1 MPSKSPNTVPEFF
14 TELLKSIGSVSD
26 INHECMIDLDT
37 YNVATSIANV
47 ENTSHIDATSSCS
60 SFGIGIDLETYS
72 NADKD
77 SIYAGYNTSND
88 DIFFQ
93 LSYGALAAGVADIN
107 IRFDTYALYD
117 CVLLCENGVA
127 SIRF

>member
-1 MPSKSPNTVPEFF
+1 
-14 TELLKSIGSVSD
+14 
-26 INHECMIDLDT
+26 MIDLDT
-37 YNVATSIANV
+37 YDVATSIANI

-77 SIYAGYNTSND
+77 SIFAGYNTSND

-93 LSYGALAAGVADIN
+93 LSYGALVAGVADIN

-117 CVLLCENGVA
+117 CVLICENGVA